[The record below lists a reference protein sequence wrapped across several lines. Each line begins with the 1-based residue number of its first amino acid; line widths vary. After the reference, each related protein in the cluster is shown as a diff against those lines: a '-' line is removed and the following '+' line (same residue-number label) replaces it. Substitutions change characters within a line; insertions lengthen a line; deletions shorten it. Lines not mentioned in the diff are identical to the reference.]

1 MSPLLLNAILVV
13 MSWVVA
19 GLISW
24 GYLKAK
30 VAEYDTRMKDAE
42 VEIKLRLPRDEYERR
57 NADLI
62 RQLDRI
68 ELKLDRIG
76 KR

>member
-1 MSPLLLNAILVV
+1 MPPLLVNAIMVV
-13 MSWVVA
+13 LAWIVA

-24 GYLKAK
+24 GY
-30 VAEYDTRMKDAE
+30 M
-42 VEIKLRLPRDEYERR
+42 
-57 NADLI
+57 DLI